1 VTIQERAE
9 VVRGLAETEAE
20 GPNRDRLWEQM
31 VGIYPPY
38 ADYQAKTDRRIPIV
52 RVRPT

>member
-1 VTIQERAE
+1 
-9 VVRGLAETEAE
+9 
-20 GPNRDRLWEQM
+20 LWEQM